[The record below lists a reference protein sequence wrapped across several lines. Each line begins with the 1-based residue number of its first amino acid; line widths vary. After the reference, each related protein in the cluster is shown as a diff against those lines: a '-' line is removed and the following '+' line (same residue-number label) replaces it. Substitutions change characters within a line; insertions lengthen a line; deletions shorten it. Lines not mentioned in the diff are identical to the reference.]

1 MLRELHIQNIAL
13 IDELAISF
21 GEGLNV
27 LSGETGAGKSI
38 IVDSMNLITGSRG
51 DRELVK
57 HGAERA
63 VVEALFSLEGKEAIL
78 ALLEENGL
86 PAEDGELVFCRE
98 LTQTGRN
105 VCRVN
110 GLSLIHIS
118 PFTRE
123 PQPC

>member
-63 VVEALFSLEGKEAIL
+63 VVEPCFPWRARRPSWPCWRK
-78 ALLEENGL
+78 
-86 PAEDGELVFCRE
+86 
-98 LTQTGRN
+98 T
-105 VCRVN
+105 VCRQRM
-110 GLSLIHIS
+110 GSWCS
-118 PFTRE
+118 AGS
-123 PQPC
+123 